1 MTDNAEQ
8 RRQYISQVRHTL
20 KREQDAPEKLENGTE
35 TKGMRVRFLMSVV
48 LFAAFFC
55 WHTTGV
61 KVYEYTSAKVIDL
74 IEENRYDKILQDYL
88 KKGNIQ

>member
-1 MTDNAEQ
+1 MTDNVEQ
-8 RRQYISQVRHTL
+8 RKQYVSQVRRTF
-20 KREQDAPEKLENGTE
+20 EQAHDEPKEMETGTE

-55 WHTTGV
+55 WHSTGV

>member
-8 RRQYISQVRHTL
+8 RRQYISQVRHTFEQ
-20 KREQDAPEKLENGTE
+20 EQDESKEMETGTE

-48 LFAAFFC
+48 LFTVFFC

-61 KVYEYTSAKVIDL
+61 KIYEYTSAKVIDL